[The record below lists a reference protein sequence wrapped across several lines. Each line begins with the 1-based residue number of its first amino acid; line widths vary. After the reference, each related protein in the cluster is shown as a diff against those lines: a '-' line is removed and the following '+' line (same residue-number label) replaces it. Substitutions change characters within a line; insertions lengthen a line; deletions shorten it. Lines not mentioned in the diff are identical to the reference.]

1 MLIHKIKTELVAH
14 IANIL
19 SVETTEI
26 EVETPLHVL
35 GVDSMGMVG
44 ILVFIETQ
52 YGIDLMSS
60 DLQPADI
67 ASVSALAH
75 TINRKQEK

>member
-1 MLIHKIKTELVAH
+1 MKNIEKALVTQV
-14 IANIL
+14 ANIL
-19 SVETTEI
+19 FVETSEI

-44 ILVFIETQ
+44 ILVFIETE

-60 DLQPADI
+60 DLQLSDI
-67 ASVSALAH
+67 ESISALVR
-75 TINRKQEK
+75 TIKRRQGK